1 MKNSSI
7 IFLLLLIL
15 GGVSI
20 FNLAAVQRKPVE
32 MIERERDYKAEELYV
47 DDNLDSEIETDPES
61 EYTEP
66 EIEPEPEEEVSKTNI
81 EIINN
86 QNDDEKTKYTYN
98 VIIRDVTGAT
108 RYSVDGV
115 ESYTVFSS
123 NGEATFTINSN
134 QKLIIY
140 DIPYNT
146 YYSIEQATNNKY
158 VTSVGNKNQNI
169 IEGVTAQANIITFYN
184 TNKVVSANPNT
195 ADYSIIYIAT
205 AVLSLIAFIVLIKT
219 VKVKRFTN

>member
-1 MKNSSI
+1 MKSSNF

-20 FNLAAVQRKPVE
+20 FNLTAVKQRPVE
-32 MIERERDYKAEELYV
+32 MIEKERDFKAEELYV
-47 DDNLDSEIETDPES
+47 DENTDPEL

-66 EIEPEPEEEVSKTNI
+66 GKEPEPEEVSKTNI

-115 ESYTVFSS
+115 ESYIVFSS
-123 NGEATFTINSN
+123 KGEATFTINSN
-134 QKLIIY
+134 QKIIIF

-184 TNKVVSANPNT
+184 TNKVVNANPNT

-205 AVLSLIAFIVLIKT
+205 AILSFIAFIVLIKT
-219 VKVKRFTN
+219 IKVKRFTN